1 MATFKLEPNPTFKAI
16 VMIPVPGDKSA
27 PVEFIFKHRTK
38 DAYED
43 MIKRFSDAGDKVED
57 VDVVLEI
64 ASGWALVEPFDKANI
79 LKMLQNYMG
88 AKDAIAEAYVR
99 EITGARLGNFAG

>member
-16 VMIPVPGDKSA
+16 VMIPVPGDKAA

-38 DAYED
+38 DAYEE
-43 MIKRFSDAGDKVED
+43 MLKRFSAEAVQIED
-57 VDVVLEI
+57 VDVVMEL
-64 ASGWALVEPFDKANI
+64 ASGWALVEPFDKPNV

-88 AKDAIAEAYVR
+88 AKDAIAETYVR
-99 EITGARLGNFAG
+99 EITGAKLGNFAG